1 MKRLLFILAMTTFG
15 GADGYTWASLV
26 LVPICSAISWFAGR
40 RARNNDTMQKM
51 QDTINMLSAKNDE
64 LYKKIIAQNDQIM
77 ELNRKLGIVRDE
89 NAELKAGQ
97 AKMIKK
103 IAVVSKEN
111 AGLKQQLNEIQKSQ
125 SESKK

>member
-77 ELNRKLGIVRDE
+77 ELNRKLSIVSDE